1 MVYKYSS
8 YHVPVTQVRICFSM
22 SPVDSLTLNCDG
34 WVCGSA
40 SGTFSYNW
48 WKECFSLRIL

>member
-48 WKECFSLRIL
+48 WKECFSLRI